1 MTEPVILAKGITKS
15 YGRARVLA
23 GVDLE
28 VRKGDRYVLF
38 GPNGSGK
45 TTLVKVLSTLMRPDS
60 GELQLFGSPLGDD
73 LRPVRARVGV
83 LSHEPYLYA
92 ELTAWE
98 NLDFYARLYGIKDRA
113 DLVKASL
120 REFGLLHR
128 AHDRAGTLSQGMRQR
143 LGLARAL
150 LHNPELVLLD
160 EPYAG
165 LDLGAQEMLSELLV
179 RMSKGGRTVLC
190 ITHDMQKG
198 FAIATRVGALA
209 GGRIALQRGVAERV
223 EFEHDYLVLVKG
235 AVP

>member
-1 MTEPVILAKGITKS
+1 MAEPVILARGITKS
-15 YGRARVLA
+15 YGRVRVLA

-60 GELQLFGSPLGDD
+60 GTLELFGAPLGDD
-73 LRPVRARVGV
+73 PRPARARIGV
-83 LSHEPYLYA
+83 LSHEPYLYG

-98 NLDFYARLYGIKDRA
+98 NLDFYARLYGIRDRT

-165 LDLGAQEMLSELLV
+165 LDLAAQEMLSELVV

-198 FAIATRVGALA
+198 FTIATRVGALA
-209 GGRIALQRGVAERV
+209 RGRVAIERGVEDRV
-223 EFEHDYLVLVKG
+223 DFEHEYLALVKG